1 MTEAQKLFHELNDLM
16 PYDPKGDGSYETDGS
31 YELLY
36 EKFEEAF
43 FDLFVFTER
52 IIKNIRDKE
61 VIDENTI

>member
-1 MTEAQKLFHELNDLM
+1 MTEAQKLFHELNDLI
-16 PYDPKGDGSYETDGS
+16 PSDPKCDGSYETDGS

-52 IIKNIRDKE
+52 IIKNMRDKE